1 MIFYYY
7 DGKNQKTI
15 FLLNNMIDLSNYKTR
30 YYLDKAT
37 PLQFLKNISNFLK
50 NNIYI
55 KRDDITYL
63 CGGGNKSR
71 KLEYLIQDALDNNSD
86 TIITCGAVQS
96 NHCRLTASAA
106 SLEGLDCYVV
116 LEERIPGSYDKDAS
130 GNNYLFKL
138 LGCKTSLIKSE
149 NSKEAMDEIY
159 YKLIADGKKPYII
172 PGGGSCPLGILG
184 YIDCAQEIIKYCEE
198 HTKFDIIFCCSGSGG
213 THAGL
218 LLGLRNY
225 NIKIIGI
232 STRLNKEKQTQRIK
246 DKIIETEEF
255 LGLEHTIDDI
265 IVYDDYVGEGYSIP
279 TYEMNNA
286 IEKFA
291 RLEGILLDPVYTG
304 KCAAGMIDI
313 CQKEDYLDKNILFI
327 HTGGSPALYH
337 YQPLFESL

>member
-1 MIFYYY
+1 
-7 DGKNQKTI
+7 
-15 FLLNNMIDLSNYKTR
+15 MIDLSSFKTR
-30 YYLDKAT
+30 FYLDKPT
-37 PLQFLKNISNFLK
+37 PLHFLKNISKFLK
-50 NNIYI
+50 KNIYI

-71 KLEYLIQDALDNNSD
+71 KLEYLIQDALDKKSD

-106 SLEGLDCYVV
+106 SLENLDCYIV
-116 LEERIPGSYDKDAS
+116 LEERIPASYDVNAS

-138 LGCKTSLIKSE
+138 LGCNTTLIKSE
-149 NSKEAMDEIY
+149 NSQEAMDEIY
-159 YKLIADGKKPYII
+159 TKLIEENKKPYII

-184 YIDCAQEIIKYCEE
+184 YIECAQEIIKYCQEVNE
-198 HTKFDIIFCCSGSGG
+198 QFDYIFCCSGSGG

-218 LLGLRNY
+218 LLGLRTGGCKT
-225 NIKIIGI
+225 IIIGI
-232 STRLNKEKQTQRIK
+232 STRLNKNKQKQRIK
-246 DKIIETEEF
+246 EKIMETEEF
-255 LGLEHTIDDI
+255 LGLDNTINDDEI

-313 CQKEDYLDKNILFI
+313 CEKDSVFNNKKILFI

-337 YQPLFESL
+337 YQPLFEK